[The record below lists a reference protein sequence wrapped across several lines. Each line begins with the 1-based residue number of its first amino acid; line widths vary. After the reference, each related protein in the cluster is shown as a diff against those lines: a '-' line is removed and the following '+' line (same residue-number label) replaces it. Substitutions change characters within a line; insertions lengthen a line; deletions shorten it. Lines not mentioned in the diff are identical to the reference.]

1 MHSLLR
7 VSFTCAYVELRSS
20 DLDFVGG
27 RGRGGGV
34 AALAPFSRASERLHT
49 LLGCYFQA
57 RTSLS
62 FMNVSGHAEGF
73 PAIRSG

>member
-27 RGRGGGV
+27 RGRGGGLQHWRPS
-34 AALAPFSRASERLHT
+34 AAHPNDSTPFSAVTSKPE
-49 LLGCYFQA
+49 QA
-57 RTSLS
+57 
-62 FMNVSGHAEGF
+62 F
-73 PAIRSG
+73 PS